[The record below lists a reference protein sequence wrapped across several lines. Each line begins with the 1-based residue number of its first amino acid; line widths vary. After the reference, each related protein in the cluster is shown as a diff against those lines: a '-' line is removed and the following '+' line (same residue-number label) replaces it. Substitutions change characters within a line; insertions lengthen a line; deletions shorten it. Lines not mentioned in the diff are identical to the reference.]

1 MDYSLNDSHQAA
13 SYCTY
18 CVSTYLPTYLPTY
31 LHVRTYIYTYILTY
45 IHTYLFTY
53 IHTYLLTSIHPSIH
67 ACMHTYIH
75 TLIMYAKKKY
85 SNHSHSCCPPSSN
98 CFHRFQ
104 LQCQELWLEV
114 LYLVLQF
121 IAEAV
126 AIGEAFAIFFHR
138 RVTAGHRVLSKSI
151 MLCPCFLG

>member
-1 MDYSLNDSHQAA
+1 MTRIRPHHIVH
-13 SYCTY
+13 T
-18 CVSTYLPTYLPTY
+18 VYLPTYLPTY
-31 LHVRTYIYTYILTY
+31 ICTYVRTYIHTYILHTYLLTY
-45 IHTYLFTY
+45 IHTYIL
-53 IHTYLLTSIHPSIH
+53 TYLLTSIHPSIH

-75 TLIMYAKKKY
+75 TYINYVRKKKY

>member
-1 MDYSLNDSHQAA
+1 MTRIRPHHIVH
-13 SYCTY
+13 T
-18 CVSTYLPTYLPTY
+18 VYLPTYLPTY
-31 LHVRTYIYTYILTY
+31 VRTYVRTYIHTY
-45 IHTYLFTY
+45 IHTYL
-53 IHTYLLTSIHPSIH
+53 
-67 ACMHTYIH
+67 HTYIN
-75 TLIMYAKKKY
+75 YVRKKKY